1 MRSIV
6 GCLRFRIKRDTLVSL
21 VDRLESDL
29 QAAGKPTT
37 LVQNILEVLTRHV
50 AEVWGAAPPRGYSL
64 PDMEGK
70 PFCIFASGNE
80 GPVLSPNP
88 MLTVPGG
95 PHGLPVGYAGLANPS
110 TLADPLPHGL
120 GWQLVYTGKTSEGAG
135 RGLPIYWIVEYQDDT
150 LLQHRTALRKA
161 AAAKKTPQPALRV
174 ALTAIDQRLG
184 TETFV
189 VVGCADY
196 GEITKHPP
204 ESSPAAWTL
213 VAWLEGWR
221 RRNGPLIT
229 LGEDIV
235 PRYTV
240 QSRTAAPVSASFMQG
255 LPQGTGP
262 IVLPSISDSRLKTKW
277 IKVEPGRMVAA
288 GDMADLTKAEGIW
301 TDQIADCTC
310 IALLYGQPGRWTN
323 AARSYT
329 PLVGCDRS
337 RNSWRRWSGT
347 CRTGSGF
354 TWRSPR
360 T

>member
-174 ALTAIDQRLG
+174 ALTATDQRLG

-213 VAWLEGWR
+213 VATGDDPDEVTR
-221 RRNGPLIT
+221 RYQIINLST
-229 LGEDIV
+229 TKSLGYISKSNPDWV
-235 PRYTV
+235 RDHPD
-240 QSRTAAPVSASFMQG
+240 APGS
-255 LPQGTGP
+255 
-262 IVLPSISDSRLKTKW
+262 IVLLSVPAPWDTSL
-277 IKVEPGRMVAA
+277 AA
-288 GDMADLTKAEGIW
+288 
-301 TDQIADCTC
+301 
-310 IALLYGQPGRWTN
+310 TN
-323 AARSYT
+323 W
-329 PLVGCDRS
+329 C
-337 RNSWRRWSGT
+337 
-347 CRTGSGF
+347 CRTEV
-354 TWRSPR
+354 SPG
-360 T
+360 